1 MDRRFFAR
9 WPDQVSLVSVSVM
22 AISLPVTLGIV
33 NAPFARA
40 QSSAAQERL
49 SFDVA
54 SVKSASVPSGLS
66 FMEGGRIAAQKGSGI
81 QIPRNTGGPG
91 TDDPG
96 RIHYPLISLKELLRQ
111 AWDSF
116 HDIDGPGWLDS
127 QAVTVDAT
135 MPPDT
140 TKAQFQE
147 MLRNLIGERFGLRH
161 HVEKK
166 QITGYAL
173 VIAGSVPKMKV
184 SADQGEAEYARPVR
198 PTARGKDG
206 FPVLPPVS
214 GKLWVNFGAGDR
226 SRVIAQQVTM
236 QVLAEKLGSQLKSV
250 VTDATGL
257 TAKYDFTLT
266 YASLEPPP
274 APAHMPEDLD
284 PVSDLFAALQ
294 SQLGLKLERRPV
306 RVEVFVIDHMEKTP
320 TKN

>member
-1 MDRRFFAR
+1 MRIF
-9 WPDQVSLVSVSVM
+9 QHK
-22 AISLPVTLGIV
+22 TLG
-33 NAPFARA
+33 FATMWITVAVA
-40 QSSAAQERL
+40 QPQPQGRL

-54 SVKSASVPSGLS
+54 SVKSATVPRGLS
-66 FMEGGRIAAQKGSGI
+66 LMEGGRIAAQKGSGI

-96 RIHYPLISLKELLRQ
+96 RIHYPLITLKGLLRQ
-111 AWDSF
+111 AWDSS
-116 HDIDGPGWLDS
+116 HDIAGPGWLDS

-147 MLRNLIGERFGLRH
+147 MLRNLIRERFGLQY
-161 HVEKK
+161 HVEER

-184 SADQGEAEYARPVR
+184 SADQGEAEDARPVR
-198 PTARGKDG
+198 PTGRGNDG

-236 QVLAEKLGSQLKSV
+236 QVLAENL
-250 VTDATGL
+250 
-257 TAKYDFTLT
+257 
-266 YASLEPPP
+266 
-274 APAHMPEDLD
+274 
-284 PVSDLFAALQ
+284 
-294 SQLGLKLERRPV
+294 
-306 RVEVFVIDHMEKTP
+306 
-320 TKN
+320 